1 MNLSEAWEAAKAGLE
16 AGPEAKPEAQ
26 PEAQPEAKPR
36 SWLPWEPPAAP
47 KDDGAPAPKPDAA
60 PAPKPDA
67 QPATPGG
74 AGANSLEAALARLAT
89 LEGWQHDETERRTK
103 RQAER
108 DRLRSE
114 FETGRT
120 AKHEEHKRK
129 HRGANLFGR

>member
-16 AGPEAKPEAQ
+16 AGPDPKPDD
-26 PEAQPEAKPR
+26 PKPDDPKPEAKPAA
-36 SWLPWEPPAAP
+36 WLPWERPAAP
-47 KDDGAPAPKPDAA
+47 KDDAA

-67 QPATPGG
+67 QPAT
-74 AGANSLEAALARLAT
+74 LEAALARLAT

-114 FETGRT
+114 FETERT
-120 AKHEEHKRK
+120 AKHEERKRK